1 MSSFGKTIKIYLADG
16 NVTGIKIGEIVNNT
30 IQAIYCSRFRLSEL
44 ISFPQTKK
52 PGVYLLLG
60 QDDQSNIPKAYIGE
74 AENTYN
80 RLLTHI
86 TGKDFWNDVI
96 FFVSKDENLTK
107 SHVKYL
113 ESRLVQLAKAAN
125 RYKIENSNNSHASSL
140 PLPDRDAMEEFLSHI
155 KILLG
160 VFNHL
165 ILEDPPGVTS
175 SSNSTEMLALPEYE
189 NKGRNLSVFVSGL
202 RAEAIQTDEGIIV
215 LKGSQAAEKETDAL
229 QTGYKAIRNM
239 LINEGTL
246 EFSDNK
252 YVFRDNTLFK
262 SPSAA
267 AAVIVGYNING
278 LQFWRDFS
286 GKTLSEIEKLKT

>member
-1 MSSFGKTIKIYLADG
+1 MPSFGKTIKIYLADG
-16 NVTGIKIGEIVNNT
+16 DVTGIKVGEIVNNT
-30 IQAIYCSRFRLSEL
+30 IQAIYCSRLRLPEMMR
-44 ISFPQTKK
+44 FPQTQK

-60 QDDQSNIPKAYIGE
+60 QDDQSSMPKAYIGE
-74 AENTYN
+74 AENTYK
-80 RLLTHI
+80 RLLAHI
-86 TGKDFWNDVI
+86 TQKDFWNDVI

-113 ESRLVQLAKAAN
+113 ESRLVQLAKEAN
-125 RYKIENSNNSHASSL
+125 RYKIENSNNSNASLL

-165 ILEDPPGVTS
+165 ILESSTGAAS
-175 SSNSTEMLALPEYE
+175 SSHGTEMFALPEHE
-189 NKGRNLSVFVSGL
+189 NKGRNLSLFVSGL

-229 QTGYKAIRNM
+229 QAGYKAIRNT
-239 LINEGTL
+239 LISEGIL
-246 EFSDNK
+246 KFSDNK
-252 YVFRDNTLFK
+252 YVFQDNTLFK
-262 SPSAA
+262 SPSAG
-267 AAVIVGYNING
+267 AAVIVGYNVNG
-278 LQFWRDFS
+278 LQLWRDFS